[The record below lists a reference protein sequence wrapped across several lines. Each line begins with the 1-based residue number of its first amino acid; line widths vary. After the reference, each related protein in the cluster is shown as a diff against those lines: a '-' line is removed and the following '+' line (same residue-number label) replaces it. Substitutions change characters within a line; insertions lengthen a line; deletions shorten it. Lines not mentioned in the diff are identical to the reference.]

1 MVTLAD
7 SSEAAAAGDRS
18 LFGDALCVASA
29 ICYSCYTVIMQREL
43 REDDTDIPALFF
55 GYVGVLVAVGGLPV
69 VVLLHVLGCYDLT
82 ALNPTALGLALLNG
96 EARAG
101 GLVRSP
107 GSRGGSLHLQSTCSW
122 FEKP

>member
-43 REDDTDIPALFF
+43 REDDTDVPALFF

-101 GLVRSP
+101 GLGRSP
-107 GSRGGSLHLQSTCSW
+107 DRRGGSLHMQSTCS
-122 FEKP
+122 